1 MYKINFFFWIFVCL
15 GVLLMGFTGCTI
27 VPIPTHDAKTPK
39 KVSPQLPQKVG
50 EDAPS
55 PHYSA
60 RIPPSPIPAIRHYVA
75 RGFITWYGI
84 ADHGAKTA
92 SGQVYDLYGMTA
104 AHATLPLNTRVN
116 VKNLKTN
123 RSIVVTVND
132 RLYDERKLIKLSYWG
147 ANRLGLVKRPSQEV
161 EVRVI
166 R

>member
-1 MYKINFFFWIFVCL
+1 MYKINFFWILTCL
-15 GVLLMGFTGCTI
+15 GALLMGFTGCTI
-27 VPIPTHDAKTPK
+27 VPIPTSDANTPK

-60 RIPPSPIPAIRHYVA
+60 DIQKPPTPAIRNYVA
-75 RGFITWYGI
+75 RGSVTWYGI
-84 ADHGAKTA
+84 EEHGAKTA

-104 AHATLPLNTRVN
+104 AHASLPLNTRVN

-132 RLYDERKLIKLSYWG
+132 RLYDDRKLIKLSYWG
-147 ANRLGLVKRPSQEV
+147 AHRLGLVKRPSQKV

>member
-1 MYKINFFFWIFVCL
+1 MYKINFFWRLTCL
-15 GVLLMGFTGCTI
+15 GALLMGFTGCTV
-27 VPIPTHDAKTPK
+27 VPILTSDANTPK
-39 KVSPQLPQKVG
+39 KVSPQLPQKG
-50 EDAPS
+50 ASTAPS

-60 RIPPSPIPAIRHYVA
+60 RIHPPPTPAIRHYVA

-84 ADHGAKTA
+84 EEHGAKTA

-104 AHATLPLNTRVN
+104 AHASLPLNTRVS

-147 ANRLGLVKRPSQEV
+147 ADRLGLVKRPSQKV

>member
-1 MYKINFFFWIFVCL
+1 MEKINFCWKFACFL
-15 GVLLMGFTGCTI
+15 LLLMEFTSCSI
-27 VPIPTHDAKTPK
+27 VPILTHDANTPK
-39 KVSPQLPQKVG
+39 KVPPQQKG
-50 EDAPS
+50 ASTAPS

-60 RIPPSPIPAIRHYVA
+60 DIQKPPTPAIRNYVA
-75 RGFITWYGI
+75 RGSVTWYGI

-104 AHATLPLNTRVN
+104 AHASLPLHTRVN

-132 RLYDERKLIKLSYWG
+132 RLYDDRKLIKLSYWG
-147 ANRLGLVKRPSQEV
+147 ARLLGLVKRPSQKV